1 MSYWKDKSRP
11 VPVML
16 VGNKTDLITNP
27 SMLRKLAERKEKVVT
42 LKEVIVAGGIDP

>member
-1 MSYWKDKSRP
+1 
-11 VPVML
+11 ML

-42 LKEVIVAGGIDP
+42 LKEVVVVGGIDP